1 MKSSKNIVF
10 LGMMGSGKTTIGFLI
25 SRKLKLDFFDIDN
38 HIENNFGMNISKIFK
53 DKGEKFFKEYEE
65 KITLNILKK
74 KEIVVALGGGAFLNK
89 NIRNEVLKNHFSF
102 WLKLDNDIL
111 IKRIKNSSKRPIAF
125 KSTKEELVNLIKK
138 RSSIYSKALYKI
150 DCKNLTKDEVVGLV
164 LKFYESTKIK
174 NKN

>member
-10 LGMMGSGKTTIGFLI
+10 LGMMGSGKTSIGFLI

-38 HIENNFGMNISKIFK
+38 HIEKNFGMNISKIFK
-53 DKGEKFFKEYEE
+53 DKGEKFFREYEE

-111 IKRIKNSSKRPIAF
+111 IKRIKNSAKRPLAYNISYIEL
-125 KSTKEELVNLIKK
+125 KNMIKE
-138 RSSIYSKALYKI
+138 RSKTYSKALYKI
-150 DCKNLTKDEVVGLV
+150 NCNNLNKTEIIDKIINI
-164 LKFYESTKIK
+164 YET
-174 NKN
+174 N

>member
-10 LGMMGSGKTTIGFLI
+10 LGMMGSGKTSIGFLI

-38 HIENNFGMNISKIFK
+38 HIEKNLGMNISKIFK
-53 DKGEKFFKEYEE
+53 NKGEKFFREYEE

-111 IKRIKNSSKRPIAF
+111 IKRIKNSAKRPLAYNISYIEL
-125 KSTKEELVNLIKK
+125 KNMIKE
-138 RSSIYSKALYKI
+138 RSKTYSKALYKI
-150 DCKNLTKDEVVGLV
+150 NCNNLNKTEIIDKIINI
-164 LKFYESTKIK
+164 YET
-174 NKN
+174 N